1 MKGVDMDRRRN
12 ILKNTF
18 KFAASF
24 IVINI
29 LFLFVVVAFVLYSTA
44 GKNINSLVPI
54 SRKVNPDDLDWE
66 AINEIG
72 GWGIVVDN
80 EGNVVKSYYQED
92 DKKSYTYIELVD
104 LFDIRHNDK
113 TAFSYGTVDGN
124 KLIIIYPSLVF
135 QKYPP

>member
-92 DKKSYTYIELVD
+92 DKKNYTYIELVD
-104 LFDIRHNDK
+104 LC
-113 TAFSYGTVDGN
+113 
-124 KLIIIYPSLVF
+124 
-135 QKYPP
+135 

>member
-44 GKNINSLVPI
+44 GKI
-54 SRKVNPDDLDWE
+54 
-66 AINEIG
+66 
-72 GWGIVVDN
+72 
-80 EGNVVKSYYQED
+80 
-92 DKKSYTYIELVD
+92 
-104 LFDIRHNDK
+104 
-113 TAFSYGTVDGN
+113 
-124 KLIIIYPSLVF
+124 
-135 QKYPP
+135 